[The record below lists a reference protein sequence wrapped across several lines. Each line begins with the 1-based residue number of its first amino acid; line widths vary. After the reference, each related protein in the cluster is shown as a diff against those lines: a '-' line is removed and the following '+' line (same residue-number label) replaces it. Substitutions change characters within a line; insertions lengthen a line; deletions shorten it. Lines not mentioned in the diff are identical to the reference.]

1 MSNRTARIAGSLS
14 AHGSAGSG
22 SSKSISEFHRRRAES
37 EMSRALSAG
46 PLSVAIRHLE
56 LARLHRE
63 RRSALHLQEPPP
75 ECTAIVIDRTD
86 KEG

>member
-1 MSNRTARIAGSLS
+1 
-14 AHGSAGSG
+14 
-22 SSKSISEFHRRRAES
+22 
-37 EMSRALSAG
+37 MSRALSAG
-46 PLSVAIRHLE
+46 PLSVAMRHLV

-75 ECTAIVIDRTD
+75 ECTAILIDRTD